1 MSAAKPRQLAIID
14 FPDAGAYFSQKS
26 IGTKPTGDVTETKQW
41 AKWNGS
47 ELEFTLAFQFDTHAI
62 EGSKHEV
69 TITLAEFKDALVKK
83 YGSKAKRL
91 SFDIVHVS
99 EVVCT
104 DFQTEFPL
112 SVEIFDFHRKPMFI
126 PTCLKKQVAGVESNI
141 VDCIGPILNEKS
153 KNNKKLYE
161 CNEPISIDQIR
172 FGDLTMDKITANVQ
186 FVNIG
191 QSKYAIIPK
200 EPNGVYFYW
209 ALTVQNP
216 VFPDDV
222 CNIIHTKWDIDESN
236 FKLEYKMYCDVLTAY
251 EKNINAQQLHCL
263 KHIKVSINSLLED
276 PQKTENSTLLFFK
289 FTGLFHPH
297 NTEPSGETGG
307 QNPTRLSHR
316 STASESGS
324 ETDSDD
330 EW

>member
-26 IGTKPTGDVTETKQW
+26 IGTEPMGDVTETKQW

-69 TITLAEFKDALVKK
+69 TITLAEFKDALLKK

-91 SFDIVHVS
+91 SFDRVHVS

-126 PTCLKKQVAGVESNI
+126 PTCLKKQAAGVESNI
-141 VDCIGPILNEKS
+141 VDCIRPILNEKS

-222 CNIIHTKWDIDESN
+222 CNSIHTKWDIDESN
-236 FKLEYKMYCDVLTAY
+236 FKLE
-251 EKNINAQQLHCL
+251 
-263 KHIKVSINSLLED
+263 
-276 PQKTENSTLLFFK
+276 
-289 FTGLFHPH
+289 
-297 NTEPSGETGG
+297 
-307 QNPTRLSHR
+307 
-316 STASESGS
+316 
-324 ETDSDD
+324 
-330 EW
+330 